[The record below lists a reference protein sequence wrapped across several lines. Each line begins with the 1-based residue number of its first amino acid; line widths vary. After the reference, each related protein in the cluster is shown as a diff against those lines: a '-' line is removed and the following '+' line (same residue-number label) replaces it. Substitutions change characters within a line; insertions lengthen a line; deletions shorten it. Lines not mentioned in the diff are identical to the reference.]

1 MAVNLLTRIISE
13 ILIILLF
20 SFCDSPSSTRHLPI
34 CAVYSSSDRQGTWF
48 LKSRL
53 DHPATYLE
61 KAQTLFDFA
70 LGANEILHALLSPL
84 RSLAS
89 CFFALAKYSCPA
101 SSLFFTLFFYCI
113 YCMPFLVSYRSL
125 IIIMSSSW
133 PALISLVPEV
143 PVGVGGSS
151 TSTANGHQ
159 SSLFP
164 PPALQIYRAP
174 Q

>member
-34 CAVYSSSDRQGTWF
+34 CAVYSSSDRQGTCF
-48 LKSRL
+48 LKSRV

-101 SSLFFTLFFYCI
+101 SSLFFTFFF
-113 YCMPFLVSYRSL
+113 FLLHLLHAFSCFLSVANNNNQLQPASINFPRS
-125 IIIMSSSW
+125 
-133 PALISLVPEV
+133 
-143 PVGVGGSS
+143 
-151 TSTANGHQ
+151 
-159 SSLFP
+159 
-164 PPALQIYRAP
+164 
-174 Q
+174 